1 CARAPL
7 EWPEGFDVW

>member
-7 EWPEGFDVW
+7 GWPEGFDVW